1 MLEKYAQ
8 ENGFKNTRVFI
19 DDGWPGTTFARPAFT
34 QKSWNWQKKVLSV
47 PWLSKTILVWGEIG
61 LSWDSFWKKDSETD
75 KIVNLQQFI
84 RKVKKITELKAL
96 TPELIHEFVE
106 KIVVYAPKYLDGRR
120 IQIVDIHYSG
130 IGILDELT
138 PEEMEE
144 SFQKSIAERKKTE
157 TA

>member
-1 MLEKYAQ
+1 MFHFLLVPCRVAERNGHIYEDNASGKLSDERYMTLSTSYEEEQQMLKA
-8 ENGFKNTRVFI
+8 
-19 DDGWPGTTFARPAFT
+19 A
-34 QKSWNWQKKVLSV
+34 V
-47 PWLSKTILVWGEIG
+47 PEMQAYLET
-61 LSWDSFWKKDSETD
+61 ETD
-75 KIVNLQQFI
+75 KTVNLQQFI

-106 KIVVYAPKYLDGRR
+106 KIVVYAPKYLDGKR
-120 IQIVDIHYSG
+120 IQFVDIHYSG
-130 IGILDELT
+130 VGILDELT